1 MFMKKFCVVGCITI
15 GFSTAFFS
23 VKAQKAS
30 DTLPP
35 AATVEAC
42 VQFALRHYPLVQQAM
57 LDEQITDRQI
67 KGRLAAWY
75 PQVALNAS
83 YQNNFQL
90 PAIAFGGNYE
100 YSGTYNNSSVGL
112 GLSQTLFN

>member
-30 DTLPP
+30 DTLPSE
-35 AATVEAC
+35 ATVDAC
-42 VQFALRHYPLVQQAM
+42 VQFALQHYPLVQQAM

-67 KGRLAAWY
+67 ESRLAEWY
-75 PQVALNAS
+75 PQIGLNAN
-83 YQNNFQL
+83 YQNDFQL
-90 PAIAFGGNYE
+90 PAIAFNGAYD
-100 YSGTYNNSSVGL
+100 YSGTYN
-112 GLSQTLFN
+112 